1 MVNED
6 LKMLTAPNNEETRA
20 AINYKTEPT
29 LYRFGK
35 ASGQFPADR
44 HCVLSNLL
52 VQTPAPPPI
61 ASPLTKADPL
71 TPVFTATAGTPV
83 RFRVLH
89 PPAAGIVQT
98 FVLHGHVWQ
107 RNPYVNGSK
116 AMGDNKLSQWIGSID
131 NLGSTTHNDIVISK
145 AGGEA
150 AVPGDY
156 LYTTFVPAKA
166 EFGLW
171 GIFRVLNPDGSVA
184 VGSTTPDC
192 APAPA
197 PAPTAQPTTTTDDSV
212 ENLEKF
218 RKAPGTKDGA
228 PLSKP

>member
-1 MVNED
+1 
-6 LKMLTAPNNEETRA
+6 
-20 AINYKTEPT
+20 
-29 LYRFGK
+29 
-35 ASGQFPADR
+35 
-44 HCVLSNLL
+44 
-52 VQTPAPPPI
+52 VQNPAPPPI
-61 ASPLTKADPL
+61 ASPLSVADPL
-71 TPVFTATAGTPV
+71 TPVFTATAGAPV

-107 RNPYVNGSK
+107 RNPYVNNSK

-131 NLGSTTHNDIVISK
+131 NLGSTTHNDIVVSK

-192 APAPA
+192 AAAPA
-197 PAPTAQPTTTTDDSV
+197 PAAVPAVTDES
-212 ENLEKF
+212 EKNLENF
-218 RKAPGTKDGA
+218 RKLPGTQDGA
-228 PLSKP
+228 PLSRP